1 MHSVPCRGTSTL
13 EVPLQGTNHSLIVSP
28 GVARGYGDAAHSGA
42 VLFNPTPSTLLL
54 DQISVDGLLWLT
66 SMVDEYGRRLTL
78 PHPHTILVVAHSTL
92 LPQPY
97 SSTRFG

>member
-42 VLFNPTPSTLLL
+42 VLFNPNPSTLLF
-54 DQISVDGLLWLT
+54 DQVSADGLFWLM
-66 SMVDEYGRRLTL
+66 SMVDEYGGQ
-78 PHPHTILVVAHSTL
+78 L
-92 LPQPY
+92 LMCFGTT
-97 SSTRFG
+97 SSALNFVFTDSQG